1 MLHLVQC
8 RHTKPLWKKCL
19 QFCHEVLQAPDM
31 IDKLERAIIFNQD
44 QKKDMLP
51 EAACAFI
58 RHVFNIL
65 YHDFAN
71 VEKGHIFV
79 WQKVYYR
86 ALTSFRRAAMRY
98 AGKIRLQHTHRIYT
112 DLTAEVSEESRKKF
126 EQIIEIDTTGVSGLM
141 PDFKGAITA
150 ALTSLKA
157 VSDADMRSLA
167 TAQKLTNNNI
177 TRGEQDEY
185 DPRSTRDRPEIDP
198 RSTRDRHEIE
208 QKVDPRRPLWG
219 GD

>member
-1 MLHLVQC
+1 MPKILP
-8 RHTKPLWKKCL
+8 RDTRS
-19 QFCHEVLQAPDM
+19 APADTVTG
-31 IDKLERAIIFNQD
+31 IERAIIFNPD
-44 QKKDMLP
+44 KKKNMLP

-58 RHVFNIL
+58 RHVFNIF

-112 DLTAEVSEESRKKF
+112 DLTAEGSEESRKKF

-141 PDFKGAITA
+141 PDFKDAITA

-167 TAQKLTNNNI
+167 TAQNNQQYHNA
-177 TRGEQDEY
+177 
-185 DPRSTRDRPEIDP
+185 
-198 RSTRDRHEIE
+198 
-208 QKVDPRRPLWG
+208 RRAG
-219 GD
+219 QI